1 MCNRSRGALRD
12 REGLGW
18 GPVAK
23 ERKEIVAKTNELV
36 RGRKFRERDEDVQR
50 PRSVS

>member
-18 GPVAK
+18 GTVAK
-23 ERKEIVAKTNELV
+23 ERKEIVAKTNELGEESS
-36 RGRKFRERDEDVQR
+36 GRETRMCKDPEV
-50 PRSVS
+50 

>member
-1 MCNRSRGALRD
+1 VCNRSRGALRD

-18 GPVAK
+18 GTVAK

-36 RGRKFRERDEDVQR
+36 RGRKFRERDENVQR
-50 PRSVS
+50 P